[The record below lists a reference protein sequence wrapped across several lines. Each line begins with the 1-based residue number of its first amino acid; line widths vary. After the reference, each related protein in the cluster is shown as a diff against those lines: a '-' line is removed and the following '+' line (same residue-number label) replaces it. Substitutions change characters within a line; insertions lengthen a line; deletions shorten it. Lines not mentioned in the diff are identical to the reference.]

1 MNERNTVAVKIYGQE
16 YNISGEMPREY
27 IMKVS
32 DYVDSKMR
40 EIGEGYTGSATAVAV
55 LAAVNI
61 SDEYFKREA
70 DIEALTEKN
79 AQMVSETQRYS
90 MLWDEAK
97 ENLARYKEE
106 MAGNRQ
112 QQEENIRTIAEKN
125 DRLQAMSEH
134 VNELMGHNDVLRARV
149 EELTNQLNSVQA
161 APMEAE
167 KTINDLEAKCRDI
180 ESSFFDIQMEN
191 IHLKNEVEELRRRL
205 G

>member
-1 MNERNTVAVKIYGQE
+1 MNDRNTVAVKIFGQE

-32 DYVDSKMR
+32 DYVDSKMQ
-40 EIGEGYTGSATAVAV
+40 EIGNAYSGSATAVAV

-61 SDEYFKREA
+61 ADEFFKREGEISELS
-70 DIEALTEKN
+70 DKN
-79 AQMVSETQRYS
+79 KQMAGEIQRYS

-97 ENLARYKEE
+97 ENLTRYKEE

-125 DRLQAMSEH
+125 DRLQAMGEH
-134 VNELMGHNDVLRARV
+134 VKELMGHNDVLRARV
-149 EELTNQLNSVQA
+149 EELTGQLSNVQA
-161 APMEAE
+161 APLEAE
-167 KTINDLEAKCRDI
+167 KTIKDLEAKCRDV

-191 IHLKNEVEELRRRL
+191 IHLKNEVEELRRKL